1 MHEFIREVVL
11 KAFGKEIAENVSILT
26 AVVLSPKMRKRF
38 SLNQMLMED

>member
-26 AVVLSPKMRKRF
+26 VVLNLKNAKEIF
-38 SLNQMLMED
+38 